1 MTASLSTPSSN
12 IGNILRRHRYAI
24 FTAIIV
30 ACIAGLPQLIVRD
43 ALGSA
48 DQGVPFLVND
58 SEGEYLS
65 RIREILDGH
74 LGVASPILYEY
85 KDSVTLIPPTGELL
99 LYALPVKLS
108 GISLPT
114 YITISRFLFPAVLF
128 LLAYFFILSLLTRND
143 EGAQLSA
150 TAGALLVAIGYDIT
164 NYRNLASIILHG
176 STSVSGLMWTRLVNP
191 ITGGMLLF
199 AFLILLFR
207 IVSERGGLRT
217 ILTASLTLSVMAGY
231 VFSLTYALAI
241 PVLVALYFVWQ
252 KNWRMAM
259 RVLAPVLC
267 AIIAIA
273 TYAGVIFMR
282 RADGAFMGDPQ
293 KAGIFFTHEP
303 LVNLISLATLA
314 GVLLCFA
321 LFFRRD
327 ASGEP
332 QKRWWFILL
341 AVAVASVLV
350 YCQQIV
356 TGMTVWPQHYA
367 QYTKI
372 MSLVVVAVLLHN
384 ILRSRAVRVWQ
395 CSTATLIVLALL
407 LGWRSFGAAS
417 SNAIPKYT
425 DLQSFSGVMQYLNA
439 HAPKDCVVYVSPA
452 YPSEINRFIPGFTSC
467 NAYHTFYIYSGVPA
481 ERIMHNYLVSLR
493 LQGVALRDVR
503 EHVLGDRNIYF
514 VTKSYFFRDW
524 NDIFCCRDRWL
535 GSIGDKREID
545 EWYNALEK
553 DIEKRYAE
561 YLKGDLYAQLTKYR
575 IDYIVVDTTLQPQ
588 VNDKRYPFLS
598 FEGRFDRFVVYTMI
612 RSPNN

>member
-1 MTASLSTPSSN
+1 MRFDNVKA
-12 IGNILRRHRYAI
+12 ILFRHRYAI

-30 ACIAGLPQLIVRD
+30 ACIAGTPQLIVRG
-43 ALGSA
+43 ALGPA
-48 DQGVPFLVND
+48 DQGIPYLVND

-74 LGVASPILYEY
+74 IGVASPTLYEY

-99 LYALPVKLS
+99 FYALPVKLS
-108 GISLPT
+108 GVSLST
-114 YITISRFLFPAVLF
+114 YVTMSRFLFPAILF

-143 EGAQLSA
+143 EGARLSA
-150 TAGALLVAIGYDIT
+150 IAGALLVTIGYDIT

-217 ILTASLTLSVMAGY
+217 ILASSLTLSVMVGY
-231 VFSLTYALAI
+231 VFSFTYALTL
-241 PVLVALYFVWQ
+241 PVLIALYFVWQ

-259 RVLAPVLC
+259 RVLAPVIF
-267 AIIAIA
+267 AIITAT
-273 TYAGVIFMR
+273 TYAATALVRHG
-282 RADGAFMGDPQ
+282 DGAFMSDPQ
-293 KAGIFFTHEP
+293 KAGLFFTREP
-303 LVNLISLATLA
+303 LVNLIALATLIGA
-314 GVLLCFA
+314 VLCFA
-321 LFFRRD
+321 IFFRRD
-327 ASGEP
+327 TSSEP
-332 QKRWWFILL
+332 QRRWWIVLL

-356 TGMTVWPQHYA
+356 TGMTVWPQHYS

-372 MSLVVVAVLLHN
+372 MSLVVGAVLLHN

-407 LGWRSFGAAS
+407 LGWRSFIAAS
-417 SNAIPKYT
+417 SNTIPKYA
-425 DLQSFSGVMQYLNA
+425 DQQSFSGVMRYLNT

-452 YPSEINRFIPGFTSC
+452 YPSEINRFIPALTGC
-467 NAYHTFYIYSGVPA
+467 NGYHTFYIYSGIPD

-493 LQGVALRDVR
+493 LQGVGLRDVR

-553 DIEKRYAE
+553 DIEIRYAE
-561 YLKGDLYAQLTKYR
+561 YLKGDLYAQLTRYR

-588 VNDKRYPFLS
+588 VNDKRYPSLS
-598 FEGRFDRFVVYTMI
+598 FSGEFGRFKIYTVVK
-612 RSPNN
+612 P